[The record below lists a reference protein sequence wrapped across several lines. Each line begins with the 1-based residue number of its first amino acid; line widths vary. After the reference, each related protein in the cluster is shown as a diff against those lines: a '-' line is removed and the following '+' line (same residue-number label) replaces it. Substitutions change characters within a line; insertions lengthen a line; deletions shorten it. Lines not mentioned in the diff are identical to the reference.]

1 MTILALV
8 DTLTIGTLHI
18 HQKKG
23 AFSMF
28 GKKSNLYEDWY
39 DYDDY
44 YDDVLRGYV
53 GPRDE
58 GFEEVSNREDEEA
71 EKSSV

>member
-1 MTILALV
+1 MLE
-8 DTLTIGTLHI
+8 
-18 HQKKG
+18 
-23 AFSMF
+23 
-28 GKKSNLYEDWY
+28 KKSDLYEDWY

-53 GPRDE
+53 GPRDD

-71 EKSSV
+71 EKNSV

>member
-1 MTILALV
+1 
-8 DTLTIGTLHI
+8 
-18 HQKKG
+18 
-23 AFSMF
+23 MF
-28 GKKSNLYEDWY
+28 DKKSNLYEDWY

-53 GPRDE
+53 GPRDD

-71 EKSSV
+71 EKKSV